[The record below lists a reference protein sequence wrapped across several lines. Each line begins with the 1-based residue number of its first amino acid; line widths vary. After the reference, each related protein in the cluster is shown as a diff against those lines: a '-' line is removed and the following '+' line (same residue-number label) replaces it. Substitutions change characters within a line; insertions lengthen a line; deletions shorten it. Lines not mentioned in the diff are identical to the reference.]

1 MRIAI
6 IGCMVFNREIS
17 YLVSQSRHVIR
28 VWWLR
33 QGLHNTPDILR
44 TELQHAIDEVERE
57 NERLPENLRYEA
69 IVLAYGLCSNGLIG
83 LRSRTLPL
91 VAPRCDDCISLFLG
105 SADRYREVF
114 SKMPGVYWYNTGWIE
129 QADLPCKEHYARRR
143 AEYAEEYGEE
153 NADFLMECN
162 NNWMVN
168 YEHCGYITCPLGE
181 RAESEAFARQAAAD
195 FGWQFTKLEGD
206 MGYLDA
212 LVNGPWD
219 DGRFLTCP
227 PASRIEA
234 DFSNRK
240 FRSVPCGMGGF
251 EHVPEEER
259 YRPMF

>member
-44 TELQHAIDEVERE
+44 TELQHAIDKVERE

-114 SKMPGVYWYNTGWIE
+114 SKMPAYTGTTPLDRAGRPALQGALCAPPRRVCRGV
-129 QADLPCKEHYARRR
+129 RR
-143 AEYAEEYGEE
+143 
-153 NADFLMECN
+153 
-162 NNWMVN
+162 
-168 YEHCGYITCPLGE
+168 GE
-181 RAESEAFARQAAAD
+181 RGFPDGMQ
-195 FGWQFTKLEGD
+195 QQ
-206 MGYLDA
+206 LDGQ
-212 LVNGPWD
+212 L
-219 DGRFLTCP
+219 
-227 PASRIEA
+227 
-234 DFSNRK
+234 
-240 FRSVPCGMGGF
+240 
-251 EHVPEEER
+251 
-259 YRPMF
+259 